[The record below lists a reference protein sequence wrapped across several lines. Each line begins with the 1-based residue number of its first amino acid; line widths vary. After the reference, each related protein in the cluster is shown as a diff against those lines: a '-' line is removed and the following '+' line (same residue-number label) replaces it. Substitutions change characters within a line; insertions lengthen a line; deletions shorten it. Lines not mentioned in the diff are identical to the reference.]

1 MNDMSFE
8 DALHYLG
15 TADPLT
21 AQQEGYFREGQTWTE
36 DQIGCEVQVVGGT
49 HYFTPIAQER
59 YRKLMLPSMRF
70 FIWNPCLQQYRFL
83 NRKPEST
90 CIK

>member
-1 MNDMSFE
+1 MMKLNDM
-8 DALHYLG
+8 G

-21 AQQEGYFREGQTWTE
+21 AQQEGYFCEGQTWTD

-59 YRKLMLPSMRF
+59 YRKLGT
-70 FIWNPCLQQYRFL
+70 
-83 NRKPEST
+83 T